1 MRVVA
6 ALICLCLLAACG
18 TPYERCVRPV
28 QAELRTV
35 DRLIAETEGNIAR
48 GFAIER
54 QQHVIEERVVCR
66 LADGRTGWCFA
77 PVVTETRRPVAI
89 DRSVE
94 RGKLETLQA
103 RRSELQALAVA
114 TEARCRAQ
122 FPEG

>member
-1 MRVVA
+1 MRLAA
-6 ALICLCLLAACG
+6 ALLCLAVLAACG
-18 TPYERCVRPV
+18 TPYQRCVRPV
-28 QAELRTV
+28 QAELTTV
-35 DRLIAETEGNIAR
+35 NRLITETEGNISR

-54 QQHVIEERVVCR
+54 QNQIIQERVPC
-66 LADGRTGWCFA
+66 LDGDGFRTWCLA

-89 DRSVE
+89 DRNVE
-94 RGKLETLQA
+94 RGKLDTLRA

>member
-1 MRVVA
+1 MRRAA
-6 ALICLCLLAACG
+6 ALLVLMALAACG
-18 TPYERCVRPV
+18 TPFDRCVRPV

-54 QQHVIEERVVCR
+54 QNQIIQERVPC
-66 LADGRTGWCFA
+66 LDSDGFRTWCLA

-89 DRSVE
+89 DRDVE
-94 RGKLETLQA
+94 RGKLATLRA
-103 RRSELQALAVA
+103 RRSELQALAVV
-114 TEARCRAQ
+114 TEARCRAE

>member
-6 ALICLCLLAACG
+6 ALMCLCLLAACG

-54 QQHVIEERVVCR
+54 ESQIIQERVVCR
-66 LADGRTGWCFA
+66 DSEGRRSWCFA

-89 DRSVE
+89 DRTVE

-114 TEARCRAQ
+114 TEARCRTQ